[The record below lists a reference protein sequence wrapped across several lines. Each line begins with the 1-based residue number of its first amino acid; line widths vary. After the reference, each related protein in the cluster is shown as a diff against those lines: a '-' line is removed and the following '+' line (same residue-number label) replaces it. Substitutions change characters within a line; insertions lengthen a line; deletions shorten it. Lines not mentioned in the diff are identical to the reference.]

1 MKKSKNIKTAKTAR
15 KVLTGLGLLSIVML
29 SGCSAM
35 HPPSLDYNHVD
46 NVPTDAVSQLNVLN
60 AKERAALQAQLKSLG
75 ENKNAVVTSYG
86 FEDDASVEKAYNNYI
101 AGSDDGV
108 VRSNGFITY
117 PYDAYSRPIIVC
129 APLRVCTIQ
138 LEKGEKIRNIQIGDS
153 SRWTFTTFLTGPN
166 ENDGS
171 YSIAFKPTSATKGL
185 NTDLVISTDK
195 RIYTL
200 GLESKLGAATHV
212 VNFYYPKETI
222 DKFNERM
229 MAQALNNHYSHAND
243 SDSSNSGSNSS
254 NDVNPETTV
263 VQTNNINRNYI
274 ATGDSPTW
282 KPIEVF
288 DDGVKTF
295 IKLPKI
301 ASRSNIPV
309 VKVVNAQ
316 GEEALSNGR
325 YKQPYYILDGL
336 YQKIML
342 TSGTGANQQKV
353 VITNNNVKA

>member
-1 MKKSKNIKTAKTAR
+1 MKNIKNIKNIRTVSVTR
-15 KVLTGLGLLSIVML
+15 KALSGLGLLSIVML

-35 HPPSLDYNHVD
+35 HPPSLNYNHVD

-108 VRSNGFITY
+108 VRSKGFITY

-138 LEKGEKIRNIQIGDS
+138 LEKGEKIHNIQIGDS

-166 ENDGS
+166 ENEGS

-222 DKFNERM
+222 NKFNERM
-229 MAQALNNHYSHAND
+229 MAQALSNHYNHTSESA
-243 SDSSNSGSNSS
+243 SSNPSG
-254 NDVNPETTV
+254 DVNPETTV
-263 VQTNNINRNYI
+263 VQTKNINRNYT
-274 ATGDSPTW
+274 ATGDNPTW

-353 VITNNNVKA
+353 VIANNNVKA